1 MFYKKEDMHLKK
13 KILSL
18 LLAAA
23 VLLGSAPAAL
33 AASSAS
39 DSVIEEVIR
48 ATGIMVGDESGDMN
62 LNNTVT
68 RAEYAKMLVSASTY
82 KDKVSGASNSSPFKD
97 VPYTHWAAGYI
108 KTAVEQGWLTG
119 YLDGSYKPDNTVTL
133 EEAATGVLK
142 LLGYT
147 SEDFSG
153 SYPYG
158 QLALYE
164 SLGLD
169 VNITAS
175 QGTAMTRR
183 NMMYLFYNLLNAET
197 KDGQV
202 YAQTLGYTLNE
213 NDEIDY
219 LSMVSDTM
227 EGPYV
232 VEGSLSDIVSGED
245 KTVYRNGYASTAD
258 AIRKYDVVY
267 YNDSTIWAY
276 ANAVTGTYQS
286 ASPSAASPTSVTV
299 AGVSYEIETSDAA
312 LSLSTLG
319 GLNVGDIVTLL
330 LGRDG
335 KVVAA
340 MPADEYAVS
349 VAGVVTATGTGT
361 YYNAVGNTYTARTIT
376 ITAMDGESYIYPC
389 SKTSISEG
397 DIVSIGFGSAETD
410 VSILKSAT
418 LSGTVSGYSIGSR
431 TMAKDVR
438 ILDVNDTD
446 AERVYYSRLNGAVL
460 ESTDVRYY
468 ATNEDG
474 EITDLIL
481 RDFTGDLY
489 EYGIIT
495 SANEQAEDMNLSGS
509 YTYLLDGEEQT
520 ITTSGKT
527 LGASYGPA
535 CLTIENGQLSAVRA
549 LQQIRDPDSINQ
561 LGVTEDDE
569 TWLFADDCAVYLY
582 QNSRYSLLSLTELR
596 NNYASYSI
604 TCYYDDDMEDGG
616 RIRIVVAR
624 LE

>member
-1 MFYKKEDMHLKK
+1 M
-13 KILSL
+13 
-18 LLAAA
+18 
-23 VLLGSAPAAL
+23 LLGSAPAAL
-33 AASSAS
+33 AVSSAS

-596 NNYASYSI
+596 NNFASYSI
-604 TCYYDDDMEDGG
+604 TCYYDDDTEDGG

-624 LE
+624 PE

>member
-1 MFYKKEDMHLKK
+1 MHLKK

-33 AASSAS
+33 AVSSAS

-596 NNYASYSI
+596 NNFASYSI
-604 TCYYDDDMEDGG
+604 TCYYDDDTEDGG

>member
-1 MFYKKEDMHLKK
+1 MHLKK

-169 VNITAS
+169 VNVTAS

-596 NNYASYSI
+596 NNFASYSI
-604 TCYYDDDMEDGG
+604 TCYYDDDTEDGG

-624 LE
+624 PE

>member
-1 MFYKKEDMHLKK
+1 MHLKK

-18 LLAAA
+18 LLATA

-596 NNYASYSI
+596 NNFASYSI
-604 TCYYDDDMEDGG
+604 TCYYDDDTEDGG

>member
-1 MFYKKEDMHLKK
+1 MHLKK

-33 AASSAS
+33 AVSSAS

-82 KDKVSGASNSSPFKD
+82 KDKVSGASNASPFKD

-596 NNYASYSI
+596 NNFASYSI
-604 TCYYDDDMEDGG
+604 TCYYDDDTEDGG

-624 LE
+624 PE

>member
-1 MFYKKEDMHLKK
+1 MKK

-82 KDKVSGASNSSPFKD
+82 KDKVSGASNASPFKD

-596 NNYASYSI
+596 NNFASYSI
-604 TCYYDDDMEDGG
+604 TCYYDDDTEDGG

>member
-1 MFYKKEDMHLKK
+1 M
-13 KILSL
+13 
-18 LLAAA
+18 
-23 VLLGSAPAAL
+23 LLGSAPAAL

-169 VNITAS
+169 VNVTAS

-596 NNYASYSI
+596 NNFASYSI
-604 TCYYDDDMEDGG
+604 TCYYDDDTEDGG

-624 LE
+624 PE

>member
-1 MFYKKEDMHLKK
+1 MHLKK

-596 NNYASYSI
+596 NNFVSYSI
-604 TCYYDDDMEDGG
+604 TCYYDDDTEDGG